1 MGYEIMPISVVTGAA
16 SGIGA
21 AVSEKLKSQGHTVIG
36 IDRSNAD
43 VSADLSTP
51 DGRRA
56 AVDQALEKAGGKV
69 DQLILCAG
77 LGVTAPNAGLIV
89 SVNYFGVSELL
100 EGFFPALQTGD
111 SPSAVVVG
119 SVASVQPGADQSP
132 LVAKMLENDEEG
144 ALALARERENSMEA
158 YGGSKYAVSVLVRRK
173 AIEWGKAGVRLNV
186 VAPGAVETPL
196 LQASKEHPK
205 YGEATKKFVAPLG
218 RGSRPEELADVICYL
233 TSVQASFIHGTVL
246 FADGG
251 MDAMVRPDRF

>member
-1 MGYEIMPISVVTGAA
+1 MPTSVVTGAA

-21 AVSEKLKSQGHTVIG
+21 AVCEQLRKKGHTVIG
-36 IDRSNAD
+36 IDRGNTD
-43 VSADLSTP
+43 VVADLSTP

-56 AVDQALEKAGGKV
+56 AVESVLDKADGRLDQV
-69 DQLILCAG
+69 ILCAG
-77 LGVTAPNAGLIV
+77 LGVSAPNAGLIV

-100 EGFFPALQTGD
+100 GGFFDALQRGD

-119 SVASVQPGADQSP
+119 SVAAVQPGADQSS
-132 LVAKMLENDEEG
+132 LVEKMLANDEEA
-144 ALALARERENSMEA
+144 ALALANDSENPMEA
-158 YGGSKYAVSVLVRRK
+158 YGGSKFAVSVLVRRK

-205 YGEATKKFVAPLG
+205 YGAATKKFVAPLG

-233 TSVQASFIHGTVL
+233 ISPQASFVHGTVL